1 MKLPKQPE
9 NPEIQLV
16 ETKRGEVTLAIN
28 GGQAMQAWERE
39 LMHETADILCSYGS
53 VFLEVGLG
61 LGLSALRIA
70 SNPGTKRHVVVE
82 KYPRVTELF
91 YERNR
96 KVPASLEIVH
106 ADIFAYVHSIPE
118 ASFDGIFFDPALP
131 PPLWDDDGLW
141 DAFVPTLVR
150 TLRPGG
156 AFIPFF
162 SETPELRQQFV
173 RFFDRV
179 IVERRPFS
187 AYPTTHYT
195 STRSG
200 DAYIQCFIHTD
211 KQQSPSHT
219 AKQRSPSKRAR
230 KNQKTKR
237 SKKRTS

>member
-1 MKLPKQPE
+1 MKLPDQPE
-9 NPEIQLV
+9 NPEIHLV
-16 ETKRGEVTLAIN
+16 ETTSGEVTLAIN

-39 LMHETADILCSYGS
+39 LMHETADILCTYGS

-70 SNPGTKRHVVVE
+70 SNPGTRRHLVVE

-91 YERNR
+91 YERNPQ
-96 KVPASLEIVH
+96 VPASLEIVH
-106 ADIFAYVHSIPE
+106 ADIFEYVQSIPE

-141 DAFVPTLVR
+141 DAFVPKLVR
-150 TLRPGG
+150 TLRHGG

-162 SETPELRQQFV
+162 SETAELRKQFV

-179 IVERRPFS
+179 IVERRPFN

-195 STRSG
+195 SALSG

-211 KQQSPSHT
+211 T
-219 AKQRSPSKRAR
+219 QRPLSKRDR
-230 KNQKTKR
+230 KDQKMKR

>member
-1 MKLPKQPE
+1 MKVPDQPE

-16 ETKRGEVTLAIN
+16 ETTSGEVTLAID
-28 GGQAMQAWERE
+28 GGQAMQAWELE
-39 LMHETADILCSYGS
+39 LMHETADILCTYGS

-70 SNPGTKRHVVVE
+70 SNPGTQRHVVVE

-91 YERNR
+91 YERNPQ
-96 KVPASLEIVH
+96 VPASLEIVH
-106 ADIFAYVHSIPE
+106 ADIFAYVQSIPE

-131 PPLWDDDGLW
+131 PPLWDDPGLW

-150 TLRPGG
+150 ALRPGG

-162 SETPELRQQFV
+162 TTSPELRWQFV

-187 AYPTTHYT
+187 TYPSTHYT
-195 STRSG
+195 TATSG
-200 DAYIQCFIHTD
+200 DAYIQCFIHTGEA
-211 KQQSPSHT
+211 QFPRHG
-219 AKQRSPSKRAR
+219 
-230 KNQKTKR
+230 R
-237 SKKRTS
+237 SKKQNKRRVRSSKRSSRAGSAR

>member
-1 MKLPKQPE
+1 MNRPNLPE

-16 ETKRGEVTLAIN
+16 ETTSGEVTLAID

-39 LMHETADILCSYGS
+39 LMHEAADILCTYGS

-61 LGLSALRIA
+61 LGISALRIA
-70 SNPGTKRHVVVE
+70 SNPVTHRHLVVE

-91 YERNR
+91 YGRDPQ
-96 KVPASLEIVH
+96 VPAALEIMH
-106 ADIFAYVHSIPE
+106 ADIFECAQLLPE

-131 PPLWDDDGLW
+131 TPLWDDQALW

-162 SETPELRQQFV
+162 STIPELRKQYI

-179 IVERRPFS
+179 IVERRPFT

-195 STRSG
+195 SATSG
-200 DAYIQCFIHTD
+200 DAYIQCFI
-211 KQQSPSHT
+211 
-219 AKQRSPSKRAR
+219 R
-230 KNQKTKR
+230 TK
-237 SKKRTS
+237 